1 MRTKNV
7 ITVSI
12 SIPSDNGVEHTYSA
26 KLPYDGVEH
35 DVMASDLLREVLHLM
50 QGVFG
55 EIDTSNAV
63 KNNPNISLFVNFMIN
78 LALNKITDI
87 LIATNNML

>member
-1 MRTKNV
+1 MKTENV

-12 SIPSDNGVEHTYSA
+12 LIPSDNGVEHTYSA

-50 QGVFG
+50 MSIYG
-55 EIDTSNAV
+55 EIDTDNA
-63 KNNPNISLFVNFMIN
+63 
-78 LALNKITDI
+78 
-87 LIATNNML
+87 IAKLKY

>member
-1 MRTKNV
+1 MKSKNV

-12 SIPSDNGVEHTYSA
+12 SVPHDNNVVHTYSA
-26 KLPYDGVEH
+26 ELPCDGVKY

-63 KNNPNISLFVNFMIN
+63 KNID
-78 LALNKITDI
+78 KIY
-87 LIATNNML
+87 

>member
-1 MRTKNV
+1 MKTENV

-55 EIDTSNAV
+55 EIDTDNAIEYIKKQGV
-63 KNNPNISLFVNFMIN
+63 
-78 LALNKITDI
+78 
-87 LIATNNML
+87 

>member
-1 MRTKNV
+1 MKTENV

-12 SIPSDNGVEHTYSA
+12 SIPSDDSVEY
-26 KLPYDGVEH
+26 

-55 EIDTSNAV
+55 EIDTDNA
-63 KNNPNISLFVNFMIN
+63 IADID
-78 LALNKITDI
+78 KIY
-87 LIATNNML
+87 